1 MLDHQLDAIMVTE
14 NGKRRPTKFSLI
26 TITQAALTEL
36 RSLPNGETQWIQ
48 VTQLGRLLRVKEE
61 FAGIDIYSVIAKFF
75 YFLVYY

>member
-1 MLDHQLDAIMVTE
+1 MLDHQLDATVVTE
-14 NGKRRPTKFSLI
+14 NGKRRLTKFSMI